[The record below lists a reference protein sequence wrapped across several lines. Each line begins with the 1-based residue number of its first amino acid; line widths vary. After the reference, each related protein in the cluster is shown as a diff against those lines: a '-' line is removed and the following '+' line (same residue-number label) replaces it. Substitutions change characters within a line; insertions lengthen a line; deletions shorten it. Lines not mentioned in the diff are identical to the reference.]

1 MTIDV
6 HNKEFAHLNGL
17 FHQSRQMDVGA
28 LISAEILLVLSHH
41 FNSRVNHFGFMVNP
55 VDIIRHLLLQFLSS
69 LASFIKYEDTLVR
82 AFLENISHVIDW
94 E

>member
-1 MTIDV
+1 MSIDV
-6 HNKEFAHLNGL
+6 HNKEFTHLHGL

-28 LISAEILLVLSHH
+28 LIFGEILFGLPHH

-55 VDIIRHLLLQFLSS
+55 VDILRHFLLQFLSS
-69 LASFIKYEDTLVR
+69 FASFIKYEDTLVR
-82 AFLENISHVIDW
+82 ALLENISHVIDW